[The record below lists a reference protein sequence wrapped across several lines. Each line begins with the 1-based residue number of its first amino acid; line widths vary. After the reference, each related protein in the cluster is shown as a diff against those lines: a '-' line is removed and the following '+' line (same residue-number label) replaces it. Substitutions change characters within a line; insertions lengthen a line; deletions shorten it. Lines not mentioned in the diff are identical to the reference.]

1 MTTDPTNHDDL
12 TRRLGATLHGHLDRV
27 SATSDL
33 TGPAVA
39 RARRIRRN
47 RSLATGAAAAVAV
60 LAVATPLAWSSL
72 RGADEKPFVPASSS
86 QTQLSTSSPTT
97 SVPTQ
102 SAPAATTP
110 QASTTTGSATTG
122 TGSAGT
128 GTAVPPASD
137 AVPAGDNDAAP
148 ARVVTVTSSAPRGAA
163 PDTAWTFDDT
173 VTRGGRTTTLDV
185 GTQWSYSALADGRGV
200 VIDAT
205 WDQGGTVRIVDA
217 AGRSVADVVAVPGK
231 HATQIAVNAA
241 GTRFT
246 VLVNV
251 PSTPGTGAT
260 ITTFDADGAVVASK
274 RNLLHAVD
282 LAGIVGDRVFLGNK
296 EVGRSY
302 VWDLGTN
309 VIDRYTD
316 SGVVRAVN
324 ERTRQAVTFTAN
336 ADSTSGCLAVLDV
349 SGDARVVARSCGAFV
364 PTGFSPDGRHLV
376 GYPIETDGYAAAIT
390 DVLDVATGRIALRLK
405 GAGFLDARF
414 VDDAT
419 MALGLV
425 HQYGRPGTVSDL
437 QTCTLAGACSQFV
450 DAAPMSDDTA
460 RYRLAR
466 QD

>member
-1 MTTDPTNHDDL
+1 MTTDPMNHDDL
-12 TRRLGATLHGHLDRV
+12 ERRLGATLHGHLDRV
-27 SATSDL
+27 GATSDL

-39 RARRIRRN
+39 RSRRIRRN
-47 RSLATGAAAAVAV
+47 RSLATGAVAAVAV

-72 RGADEKPFVPASSS
+72 RGDEAPFVPASSS
-86 QTQLSTSSPTT
+86 QTQLSTLSPTS
-97 SVPTQ
+97 SVPTRT
-102 SAPAATTP
+102 APAPTAPPT
-110 QASTTTGSATTG
+110 SSG

-128 GTAVPPASD
+128 ATAVPPASG
-137 AVPAGDNDAAP
+137 AVPTGDNDAAP
-148 ARVVTVTSSAPRGAA
+148 ARVVTVTSAPARGPE

-173 VTRGGRTTTLDV
+173 VTRDGRTTTLDV

-205 WDQGGTVRIVDA
+205 WEKGGTVRIVDA
-217 AGRSVADVVAVPGK
+217 AGGSVADVVDVPAK
-231 HATQIAVNAA
+231 HATQIAVNSA

-251 PSTPGTGAT
+251 PSTPGSGAT
-260 ITTFDADGAVVASK
+260 ITTFDADGTVVASK

-309 VIDRYTD
+309 VVDRYTD

-324 ERTRQAVTFTAN
+324 ESTRQAVTFTAD
-336 ADSTSGCLAVLDV
+336 ADSTSGCLSVLDA
-349 SGDARVVARSCGAFV
+349 SGAARVVARSCGGFV

-390 DVLDVATGRIALRLK
+390 DVLDVATGRITLRLK

-414 VDDAT
+414 LDDAT
-419 MALGLV
+419 VVLGLV

-437 QTCTLAGACSQFV
+437 QTCTLAGACTQFV